1 MEVEKM
7 NLLKKVT
14 AALSAVVM
22 AAGAVSAIPTCAIG
36 LGYDDTSAFQ
46 YELETYRLSDTRVG
60 VRFQTTNNPGVENIG
75 FAIMFD
81 DDCQYESYE
90 LNASRATC
98 RVITGQEDGKP
109 SPFIICSIMS
119 LGSDLDKE
127 GTAIN
132 GNFSCFFEFTV
143 PSDKAYPLHFA
154 SSVYFYSSKA
164 ENIHFNYSK
173 SDTNNE
179 PYKAD
184 SEIGVKLKDVP
195 YRIGDVDGDNKITMD
210 DSFSI
215 LQIARY
221 GNNNL
226 GVEALNEYLI
236 KHSLCRGTRTWNDMF
251 PKLTYAEC
259 ADANQ
264 DGSIKPEDSDEVLE
278 YVSEAAAS
286 NITMSTLVNSMG
298 YKKVTYEY

>member
-36 LGYDDTSAFQ
+36 LGYDTTSAFQ

-60 VRFQTTNNPGVENIG
+60 VKFQATNNPGVLKIG

-81 DDCQYESYE
+81 EKCSYVSWDGDTPM
-90 LNASRATC
+90 LNGKFAISETDPYLVLSCMSMDADR
-98 RVITGQEDGKP
+98 DGKA
-109 SPFIICSIMS
+109 
-119 LGSDLDKE
+119 KE
-127 GTAIN
+127 ITD
-132 GNFSCFFEFTV
+132 NFSYFFEFEV
-143 PSDKAYPLHFA
+143 PSDAAYPLHF
-154 SSVYFYSSKA
+154 SSAVFAYTSET
-164 ENIHFNYSK
+164 ENITFDHAKTGPNSPDYTPDPGSQ
-173 SDTNNE
+173 
-179 PYKAD
+179 
-184 SEIGVKLKDVP
+184 IGVKLKDVP

-210 DSFSI
+210 DSLDI

-221 GNNNL
+221 GKNNL
-226 GVEALNEYLI
+226 SVDDLNEYLI
-236 KHSLCRGTRTWNDMF
+236 KHSYCQGARKAWSEAF

-264 DGSIKPEDSDEVLE
+264 DGSIKPEDSDEVME
-278 YVSEAAAS
+278 YYSQAAAS

>member
-22 AAGAVSAIPTCAIG
+22 MTGAVSAIPTCAIG
-36 LGYDDTSAFQ
+36 LGYDTTSAFQ

-60 VRFQTTNNPGVENIG
+60 LKFHVTNNPGVSGIA

-81 DDCQYESYE
+81 DDCSYVSWDNDESMLSSMYTPSE
-90 LNASRATC
+90 TEPYFIMACLTMDSDIYGKARD
-98 RVITGQEDGKP
+98 IT
-109 SPFIICSIMS
+109 S
-119 LGSDLDKE
+119 
-127 GTAIN
+127 
-132 GNFSCFFEFTV
+132 NFSYFFEFEV
-143 PSDKAYPLHFA
+143 PSDAAYPLHFS
-154 SSVYFYSSKA
+154 SSVYSYKSQT
-164 ENIHFNYSK
+164 ENISFDHAKTGPNSPDYTPDPGSQ
-173 SDTNNE
+173 
-179 PYKAD
+179 
-184 SEIGVKLKDVP
+184 IGVKLKDVP

-210 DSFSI
+210 DSLDI

-221 GNNNL
+221 GKNNL
-226 GVEALNEYLI
+226 SVDDLNEYLI
-236 KHSLCRGTRTWNDMF
+236 KHSYCQGARKAWSEAF

-264 DGSIKPEDSDEVLE
+264 DGSIKPEDSDEVME
-278 YVSEAAAS
+278 YYSQAAAS